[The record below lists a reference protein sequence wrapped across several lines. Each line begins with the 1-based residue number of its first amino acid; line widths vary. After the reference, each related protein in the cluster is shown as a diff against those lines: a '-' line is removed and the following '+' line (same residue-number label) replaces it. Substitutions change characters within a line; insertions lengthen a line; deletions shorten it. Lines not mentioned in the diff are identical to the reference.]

1 MQDIINS
8 SCELDY
14 YRQRQF
20 KTGWQDLIQVV
31 FSGIL
36 ASADD
41 ADGRDFLRL
50 MGANLASKLP
60 LPAAETVGELEDGL
74 NGLLRHFDW
83 GRVQIDPTPEQLLL
97 THYAYPRSDDPDN
110 ESIWA
115 VSFATVLEGAYEAWL
130 LAQGGE
136 PHVSL
141 RWCGPAEENTL
152 IFRYKNE
159 QRR

>member
-1 MQDIINS
+1 MQDINNAS
-8 SCELDY
+8 YELDY

-20 KTGWQDLIQVV
+20 KAGWQDLVEVV
-31 FSGIL
+31 FSGIM

-50 MGANLASKLP
+50 MGANLAKRLP
-60 LPAAETVGELEDGL
+60 MPAAETVGELEDGL
-74 NGLLRHFDW
+74 NAMLRHFDW
-83 GRVQIDPTPEQLLL
+83 GWVQVAATGEQLLL
-97 THYAYPRSDDPDN
+97 THYAYPHCAEPHS
-110 ESIWA
+110 EATWA
-115 VSFATVLEGAYEAWL
+115 SSFASVLEGAYDTWL

-141 RWCGPAEENTL
+141 RWRGPVKDHTL
-152 IFRYKNE
+152 VFCYRNE

>member
-1 MQDIINS
+1 MQDIRHT

-20 KTGWQDLIQVV
+20 KAGWQDLIEVV

-41 ADGRDFLRL
+41 TDSRDFLRL
-50 MGANLASKLP
+50 MGSNLAKKLP
-60 LPAAETVGELEDGL
+60 LPEAETVGELEDAL
-74 NGLLRHFDW
+74 NALLGQFDW
-83 GRVQIDPTPEQLLL
+83 GRVQIEANGEQLIL
-97 THYAYPRSDDPDN
+97 THYAYPHSAEPVSEDA
-110 ESIWA
+110 WTL
-115 VSFATVLEGAYEAWL
+115 SFASVLEGAYDTWL

-136 PHVSL
+136 PHVTL
-141 RWCGPAEENTL
+141 RWRSPAKDNTL
-152 IFRYKNE
+152 VFCYRNE